1 MSESLYSITASHR
14 KGQERA
20 YNQAM
25 SLLRQGMSLAEVV
38 AYLRTAYRELWYKWR
53 VSDEAS
59 LGESRRAERQSFRT
73 QLDS

>member
-20 YNQAM
+20 YSQAM

-53 VSDEAS
+53 ALD
-59 LGESRRAERQSFRT
+59 GESRRDERQSFRT